1 MSYCNPCVFL
11 ILGLSEE
18 NQSLK
23 LLDLSQQHVVLE
35 TEGLIT
41 GLSLALSEVKVVY
54 KILYDSLYQINSDI
68 LIKFNTKQLE
78 FCILCHLYCTD
89 FKS

>member
-1 MSYCNPCVFL
+1 MTNPCVFFV
-11 ILGLSEE
+11 LGLLKE

-35 TEGLIT
+35 TEGLIA
-41 GLSLALSEVKVVY
+41 GLSLTLSEVKVIY
-54 KILYDSLYQINSDI
+54 KIPYDSLYQIFSDI

-78 FCILCHLYCTD
+78 FCILCYLLRYG
-89 FKS
+89 F

>member
-1 MSYCNPCVFL
+1 MTNPCVFFV
-11 ILGLSEE
+11 LGLLKE

-35 TEGLIT
+35 TEGLIV
-41 GLSLALSEVKVVY
+41 GLSLAFSEVKVIY
-54 KILYDSLYQINSDI
+54 KIPYDSLYQICLDI

-78 FCILCHLYCTD
+78 FCILVT
-89 FKS
+89 F

>member
-1 MSYCNPCVFL
+1 MTNPCVFFV
-11 ILGLSEE
+11 LGLLKE

-35 TEGLIT
+35 TEGLIV
-41 GLSLALSEVKVVY
+41 GLSLAFSEVKVIY
-54 KILYDSLYQINSDI
+54 KIPYDSLYQICSDI

-78 FCILCHLYCTD
+78 FCILVT
-89 FKS
+89 F